1 MQQYSSIIVRIIM
14 RMSCKFY
21 ALPHEWPVDMYICE
35 DSYSCKGFVRNL
47 CTNLMGTRV
56 VCVNS
61 IESGIVHLRRT
72 LSFSSVL
79 FMYMYI
85 IS

>member
-1 MQQYSSIIVRIIM
+1 MLTSPR
-14 RMSCKFY
+14 
-21 ALPHEWPVDMYICE
+21 MYICE